1 LLVAGRALLTS
12 EFRII
17 TDEDQLISVMFLVM
31 NGDIDPEKGFTFADF
46 NGVFYIEMSGY
57 RL

>member
-1 LLVAGRALLTS
+1 
-12 EFRII
+12 
-17 TDEDQLISVMFLVM
+17 MFLVM
-31 NGDIDPEKGFTFADF
+31 NGDIDPETGFTFADF